1 MGADSYA
8 ARLTVEAKKDGRRRE
23 SGMMRS
29 LTRLV
34 QVIAVILVPLGL
46 ALFWRQYVHLD
57 RPFQEA
63 VVSTVAALVGMIPEG
78 RICSPAWRWQWALS
92 GWPGGTPDSRAQRDR
107 DAGTGGCALCGQDR
121 HHYRKRDAGGAS
133 GASSRGGLPGGE
145 MARLVGMYVLRIG
158 DDNPT
163 AQALGKAF
171 PADTLPREWA
181 EAGRSPFPPNANGAR

>member
-1 MGADSYA
+1 MF
-8 ARLTVEAKKDGRRRE
+8 
-23 SGMMRS
+23 
-29 LTRLV
+29 
-34 QVIAVILVPLGL
+34 I
-46 ALFWRQYVHLD
+46 WD

-78 RICSPAWRWQWALS
+78 LYLLTSVALAVGVIRLARRHTLIHELS
-92 GWPGGTPDSRAQRDR
+92 GIETLARVDVLCVDKTGTITENEMRAEPPE
-107 DAGTGGCALCGQDR
+107 L
-121 HHYRKRDAGGAS
+121 
-133 GASSRGGLPGGE
+133 LPGAGFPAEE